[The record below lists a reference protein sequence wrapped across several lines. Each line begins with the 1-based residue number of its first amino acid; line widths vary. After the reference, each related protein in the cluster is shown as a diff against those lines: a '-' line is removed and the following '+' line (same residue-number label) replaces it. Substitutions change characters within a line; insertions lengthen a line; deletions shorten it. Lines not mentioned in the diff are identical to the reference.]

1 MNELRLKQGL
11 NKLQED
17 VRKELK
23 EKKSVS
29 VQKWRQYLT
38 VLDKQLNEE
47 NLHLKQTGSF
57 TSQLKQTGSFTS
69 QLKQTGSFTSQL
81 KQTGLQKG
89 G

>member
-1 MNELRLKQGL
+1 MRIKQGL

-38 VLDKQLNEE
+38 VLDKQLDQE
-47 NLHLKQTGSF
+47 N
-57 TSQLKQTGSFTS
+57 

>member
-1 MNELRLKQGL
+1 MRLKQGL

-47 NLHLKQTGSF
+47 NLK
-57 TSQLKQTGSFTS
+57 
-69 QLKQTGSFTSQL
+69 L

>member
-1 MNELRLKQGL
+1 MRLKQGV
-11 NKLQED
+11 NKLQEE

-29 VQKWRQYLT
+29 LQKWKQYLT
-38 VLDKQLNEE
+38 VLDKLLDKE
-47 NLHLKQTGSF
+47 N
-57 TSQLKQTGSFTS
+57 